1 MTQQLHSWV
10 YIQKNPKN
18 TNLKRHMHTNVNS
31 NFIYSFQGVE
41 RS

>member
-18 TNLKRHMHTNVNS
+18 TNLKRHMHTNNS